1 MMKIKAYT
9 LNSFAKSIEG
19 GNPAAVVLNA
29 DALSENDMK
38 KIAGIIGFSETA
50 FIMKSNKADFK
61 VRFFTPTEEVE
72 LCGHA
77 TVGVFSLLLSL
88 GEIKP
93 GVYTQETGAGILKV
107 EANKDMSIIMNQTIP
122 SFYEIISKSEIADS
136 LNITTAGIQEDL
148 PVQVVST
155 GLRDIIVP
163 IKNIEILK
171 SIRPDFDKVSAV
183 SKKYNSTGYHLFTF
197 DTVNGSDAHCRNF
210 APLYGISEESATG
223 TSSGALA
230 SYLFKHD
237 KINSKDEEHIVF
249 EQGYTMKKPSEIIV
263 FLKIREKNIIEVKVG
278 GKALNLSEI
287 EIKI

>member
-1 MMKIKAYT
+1 MKIKAYT

-61 VRFFTPTEEVE
+61 VRFFTPTEEVD

-171 SIRPDFDKVSAV
+171 SIRPDYDKVSAV
-183 SKKYNSTGYHLFTF
+183 SRKFNSTGYHLFTF
-197 DTVNGSDAHCRNF
+197 ETVNGSEAHCRNF

-237 KINSKDEEHIVF
+237 KINPKDEEQIVF
-249 EQGYTMKKPSEIIV
+249 EQGYTMKKPSEIIA